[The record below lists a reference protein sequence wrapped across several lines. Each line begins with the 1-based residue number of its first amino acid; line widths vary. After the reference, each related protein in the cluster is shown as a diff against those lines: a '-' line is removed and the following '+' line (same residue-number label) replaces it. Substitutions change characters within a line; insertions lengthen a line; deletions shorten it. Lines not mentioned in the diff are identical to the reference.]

1 MFNYMGKIIKL
12 LKKILTGILIIP
24 STLYMVFEFFSKHV
38 RAFRSK
44 MNALDNRL
52 RNKIESNPRVIKAVR
67 FMNKYSLIMHFILA
81 SLTVYAIESI
91 SRHSMIDALGF
102 VTDTPVRFLYN
113 VMIVFVCLLLAYPF
127 RCRMFIRTF
136 VTVAWLILGSING
149 IILANRVT
157 PFNFTDFKMISDL
170 FAMTNNYISIPQ
182 IIAIC
187 AFIVFLVVY
196 MIMFAIKSPKFKAR
210 PRRGIA
216 ICGLLVSLVC
226 VPSVTNAAVATDVL
240 ADYFGNLAQG
250 YKDYGFIYSFSAS
263 VIDRGMNQPSD
274 YSEEAIESITEQV
287 EEQTSTSD
295 QPNII
300 FVQLESFIDPY
311 TVKFLNY
318 SEDPTPNFH
327 KLMENYTSGYLQVPV
342 VGAGTANTEFEV
354 MTGMSI
360 EYFGLGEYPYKTVL
374 KSQVCESI
382 ASDLSAIGYS
392 THAVHNNGGNFYG
405 RANVFSNLGYDTYTC
420 KEVMDIRTYNE
431 LGTWATDDILTGEI
445 EKCLDSSE
453 DQADYV
459 YTITVQSHGSYPS
472 YQVFEDP
479 EIEVTGA
486 ETEEENYQWEYFINE
501 IHEVDTFIGELVEML
516 SERDEDTMLVLYGDH
531 LPTMGLTEDD
541 MTTGSLYDT
550 QYVTWNNFGLEQ
562 QDKDVTTY
570 QLTSYITD
578 LLDIHEGT
586 IFTYEQENNVY
597 DSSDEDYKEYKNN
610 LELLQYD
617 ILYGNNY
624 VYDGSENAPVASD
637 IVIGIDDVE
646 LNNVYYD
653 EESQTLRVYGSNFT
667 QWSKIY
673 LNDEKLST
681 TYVSNKYLY
690 ATDVS
695 IDDVAS
701 IVVNQVGS
709 KETIF
714 RSSNELI
721 YTPSESEESVSE

>member
-1 MFNYMGKIIKL
+1 MRTIIKF
-12 LKKILTGILIIP
+12 LKKILAGILIIP
-24 STLYMVFEFFSKHV
+24 STIYMCFEFFVKRIKAIRAKMHV
-38 RAFRSK
+38 VDERF
-44 MNALDNRL
+44 
-52 RNKIESNPRVIKAVR
+52 RNKIGNNPRIIKAVNI
-67 FMNKYSLIMHFILA
+67 MNKYSLLFHFLLA

-91 SRHSMIDALGF
+91 SRHSMLDALGF
-102 VTDTPVRFLYN
+102 VCETPIRFLYN
-113 VMIVFVCLLLAYPF
+113 VMIVFVCLLIAYPF

-136 VTVAWLILGSING
+136 VTIAWLILGSVNG

-157 PFNFTDFKMISDL
+157 PFNFTDFKMVGDL
-170 FAMTNNYISIPQ
+170 FAMTNNYISTAQ
-182 IIAIC
+182 IIAIV
-187 AFIVFLVVY
+187 AFIIFLVWY
-196 MIMFAIKSPKFKAR
+196 LIIFAIKSPKYKAR
-210 PRRGIA
+210 PRRGVA
-216 ICGLLVSLVC
+216 ICGLLLSLVC
-226 VPSVTNAAVATDVL
+226 VPTVTNAAVATDIL

-263 VIDRGMNQPSD
+263 VLDRGMNTPTD

-287 EEQTSTSD
+287 EEQTSASSDD

-300 FVQLESFIDPY
+300 FVQLESFIDPD
-311 TVKFLNY
+311 TVKFLSY

-327 KLMENYTSGYLQVPV
+327 KLMENYTSGNLTVPV

-360 EYFGLGEYPYKTVL
+360 EYFGLGEYPYKTIL

-382 ASDLSAIGYS
+382 ASNLSKIGYS

-405 RANVFSNLGYDTYTC
+405 RANVFSNLGYDNFNC

-431 LGTWATDDILTGEI
+431 LETWPTDDILTSEI

-453 DQADYV
+453 DQSDYI
-459 YTITVQSHGSYPS
+459 YTITVQSHGSYPD
-472 YQVFEDP
+472 YEVFEDP

-486 ETEEENYQWEYFINE
+486 DTEEKNYQWEYFINE

-550 QYVTWNNFGLEQ
+550 QYVTWNNFDLEK

-586 IFTYEQENNVY
+586 IFTYEQQNNVY
-597 DSSDEDYKEYKNN
+597 DSSDEGYSDYKNG

-617 ILYGNNY
+617 MLYGENY
-624 VYDGSENAPVASD
+624 VYEDSDDAPTASD

-646 LNNVYYD
+646 INNIYYD
-653 EESQTLRVYGSNFT
+653 EETQTLRVYGDNFT

-673 LNDEKLST
+673 IDDEKIST
-681 TYVSNKYLY
+681 NYVSNKYLY
-690 ATDVS
+690 ATDVTL
-695 IDDVAS
+695 DDVAS

-714 RSSNELI
+714 RSSNTVT
-721 YTPSESEESVSE
+721 YTPPETEGSVSE